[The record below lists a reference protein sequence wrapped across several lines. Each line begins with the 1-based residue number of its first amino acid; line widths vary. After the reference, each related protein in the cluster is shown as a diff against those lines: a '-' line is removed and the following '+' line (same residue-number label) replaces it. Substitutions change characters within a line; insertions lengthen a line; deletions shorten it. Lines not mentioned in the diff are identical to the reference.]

1 MMLSFS
7 CYLFIKT
14 GERSKITLKL
24 MSVAIGE
31 NFKKIRLQRNL
42 TLDAVS
48 ELTGVSKSMLGQIE
62 RGTANPTISTIW
74 KICSGMKVP
83 YSSIMSMQMGEEN
96 VLSENNVS
104 VIISDDEL
112 YENVQFFPFDGK
124 RNFEIDKITIKPTG
138 VIETGPHP
146 AGTVEYLIVFEGEV
160 ALEHNGRTD
169 IIRKNQA
176 YKFSSDVPH
185 KGYNIGKTDARMA
198 AIVSYDPVIK
208 LPANSFESQIIFSED
223 DVDQE

>member
-1 MMLSFS
+1 M
-7 CYLFIKT
+7 
-14 GERSKITLKL
+14 KL
-24 MSVAIGE
+24 MSIAIGE

-62 RGTANPTISTIW
+62 RGAANPTISTIW
-74 KICSGMKVP
+74 KICSGLKVP
-83 YSSIMSMQMGEEN
+83 YSSIMTVQTGEDK
-96 VLSENNVS
+96 VLSESDVS
-104 VIISDDEL
+104 VIVSNDEL

-124 RNFEIDKITIKPTG
+124 RNFEIDKITIKPMG

-146 AGTVEYLIVFEGEV
+146 AGTVEYIILFEGEM
-160 ALEHNGRTD
+160 ALEHNGRTE
-169 IIRKNQA
+169 ILRKNQA
-176 YKFSSDVPH
+176 YKFASDTPH

-198 AIVSYDPVIK
+198 AIVSYDPVIRY
-208 LPANSFESQIIFSED
+208 PANTFEDQIKFSED